1 MHFGRRAILSVMAA
15 AAFAGTWAGGT
26 AVAAAAPPQQA
37 TGGGISVECAEP
49 DDNGVAACG
58 VLSSHSF
65 SGDEQLEFSAT
76 MHDGSTVTGTT
87 GTPGISGLRPV
98 WCVVPSSPGTR
109 CYIFEITNSDTSG
122 GQPQTPGTTESTI
135 VTPSDGTPQGSQQ
148 ANLPG
153 AAPCPH
159 QPTLTCISQPQGDNV
174 VTIRVEDQGDGTGAT
189 VTVEKDGETSENDA
203 AGYHRTQDDISTTQ
217 QWQDDVDETTD
228 DDDIAVIWA
237 ADGTQTE
244 EEQLNRQRLENEI
257 YARGEPYVVCFEDV
271 TYTKTNA
278 DGTTEQVTVPG
289 GDCIVVTP

>member
-15 AAFAGTWAGGT
+15 AAFAGAWAGGT
-26 AVAAAAPPQQA
+26 AVASAATPQQA

-87 GTPGISGLRPV
+87 GTSGVSGLRPV

-109 CYIFEITNSDTSG
+109 CYVFEITDSGTSG
-122 GQPQTPGTTESTI
+122 GQPQTPGSTGSTI
-135 VTPSDGTPQGSQQ
+135 VTPSEGTPQGSQQ
-148 ANLPG
+148 ASLPG
-153 AAPCPH
+153 AAPCPD

-174 VTIRVEDQGDGTGAT
+174 VTIRVEDRGDGTGAK
-189 VTVEKDGETSENDA
+189 VTVEKDGETSEHDA
-203 AGYHRTQDDISTTQ
+203 AGYHRTQDDSSTTQ
-217 QWQDDVDETTD
+217 QWQENVGETTD

-237 ADGTQTE
+237 TDGTQTE

-257 YARGEPYVVCFEDV
+257 YERGEPYVVCFEDV